1 MSADRVHGGSGG
13 GTGGAG
19 DCLPTSG
26 ELIAGLNR
34 LRDAMTQVQHDIENV
49 TVHGRSRD
57 NRVTA
62 TMQGTGQLVD
72 IAIDPDQPHH
82 RTTDDLGRVV
92 AEAVNDALLK
102 LGDTTRARI
111 TSLLTSPDAA

>member
-1 MSADRVHGGSGG
+1 MSGDRFGGGSGD
-13 GTGGAG
+13 AG

-34 LRDAMTQVQHDIENV
+34 LRDAMAQVQHDIENV
-49 TVHGRSRD
+49 IVHGHSRD
-57 NRVTA
+57 NMVTA

-72 IAIDPDQPHH
+72 ITIDPDQPHH